1 MGSSVYCLSTLFE
14 QLGLSGKD
22 EDVETFIQ
30 NHRLPEGTKV
40 CEAEYWT
47 PQQAAFL
54 KESLENNSDWAL
66 IVDELNVRLHEG

>member
-1 MGSSVYCLSTLFE
+1 MGASVYCLSTLFE

-22 EDVETFIQ
+22 DDIETFIRD
-30 NHRLPEGTKV
+30 HRLSEGTKV
-40 CEAEYWT
+40 YEAEYWT

-54 KESLENNSDWAL
+54 KESLDQNAEWAL